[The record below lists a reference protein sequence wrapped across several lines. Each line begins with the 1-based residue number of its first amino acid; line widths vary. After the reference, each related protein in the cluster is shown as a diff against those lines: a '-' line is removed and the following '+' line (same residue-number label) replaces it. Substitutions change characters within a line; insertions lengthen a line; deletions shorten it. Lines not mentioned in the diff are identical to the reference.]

1 MPPISFFAAANTE
14 GGFSTL
20 FDEIFSPSVLSRIYI
35 LKGGPGTG
43 KSTLMKSIAF
53 AAEAM
58 GEDVEYYYC
67 SSDTDSLDGIILRAR
82 KTAVI
87 DGTAPHV
94 KDPLYPG
101 AVERIVNLG
110 DAFDA
115 TGLEQQSEILKLLA
129 EKKHRAYRAA
139 YRYLSAAGALLHQRD
154 ETVGEAFLYAK
165 ARAAAE
171 RLTLRFSC
179 SEKGEISRRYLS
191 AIGIKGIRH
200 LDTLEQAAKT
210 RIAITN
216 PFGLGYAFMNLL
228 YAALLRMGVCATVCY
243 APPVSTHIEAI
254 CIMSEGVLF
263 YLADDAEMADKR
275 VNVLRFADKDT
286 LAMHRAQLRRLEKG
300 IAQMITG
307 AVTSFANAGAFHAG
321 AEEIYGRYVDFSK
334 VDGMRDRLIREIFK
348 NNM

>member
-1 MPPISFFAAANTE
+1 MSPISFFAAANTE

-43 KSTLMKSIAF
+43 KSTLMKNIAF
-53 AAEAM
+53 TAEAG

-67 SSDTDSLDGIILRAR
+67 SSDTDSLDGIILRGR

-94 KDPLYPG
+94 RDPLYPG

-115 TGLEQQSEILKLLA
+115 AGLEKESEILKLLA
-129 EKKHRAYRAA
+129 EKKHRAYRAG

-154 ETVGEAFLYAK
+154 ETAGEAFLYAK

-179 SEKGEISRRYLS
+179 SEKGEISHRYLS
-191 AIGIKGIRH
+191 AIGTKGPCH
-200 LDTLEQAAKT
+200 MDTREKAART
-210 RIAITN
+210 RIVITN
-216 PFGLGYAFMNLL
+216 PFGLGYAFMNVL
-228 YAALLRMGVCATVCY
+228 YAALLRMGVAATVCF
-243 APPVSTHIEAI
+243 APPVSTHIEGI
-254 CIMSEGVLF
+254 YIMSEDVFF
-263 YLADDAEMADKR
+263 YIGEDMETADKK
-275 VNVLRFADKDT
+275 VNILRFADKDT
-286 LAMHRAQLRRLEKG
+286 LAAHRADLRRLEKG
-300 IAQMITG
+300 IAQMMAG
-307 AVTSFANAGAFHAG
+307 ALVCFADAGAFHAS
-321 AEEIYGRYVDFSK
+321 AEKIYGKHVDFSK
-334 VDGMRDRLIREIFK
+334 VDAIRDRLMREIFK

>member
-1 MPPISFFAAANTE
+1 MSPISFFAAANTD

-20 FDEIFSPSVLSRIYI
+20 FDEIFSPAALSRIYI

-94 KDPLYPG
+94 RDPLYPG

-115 TGLEQQSEILKLLA
+115 AGLEKESEILKLLA

-154 ETVGEAFLYAK
+154 ETAGEAFLYAK

-179 SEKGEISRRYLS
+179 SEKGEISHRYLS
-191 AIGIKGIRH
+191 AIGTKGICH
-200 LDTLEQAAKT
+200 LDTLEKAAKM
-210 RIAITN
+210 RVAVTN

-228 YAALLRMGVCATVCY
+228 YAALLRMGVAAMVCF
-243 APPVSTHIEAI
+243 APPVSTHIEGI
-254 CIMSEGVLF
+254 YIGSEGVFF
-263 YLADDAEMADKR
+263 YIGEDAETADKKI
-275 VNVLRFADKDT
+275 NVLRFADKECISSR
-286 LAMHRAQLRRLEKG
+286 RAALRRLEKG
-300 IAQMITG
+300 IEAMT
-307 AVTSFANAGAFHAG
+307 AGALAAFADAG
-321 AEEIYGRYVDFSK
+321 AYHADAEKIYGKHVDFSR
-334 VDGMRDRLIREIFK
+334 VDAMRDRMMHEIFA
-348 NNM
+348 NNV